1 MSAVPSSPRVETPLD
16 WAAIFGGTVLA
27 AGVSFTLIA
36 FGSAIGL
43 SVASTSPA
51 WRNSS
56 AVMWI
61 LSGLF
66 LVFIALCSFGAGGY
80 MTGRMRNPDPSE
92 DVDFTSGMHGLVT
105 WGLSILAAGLLAIV
119 GAVMVSNVAS
129 SSSGAGVASV
139 AGESMVA
146 SELDD
151 LFRTYRALPD
161 QNIPYRR
168 AEAARIL
175 LKSGSPQGVS
185 PDDREYLATIVRLRA
200 GVAQPDAADR
210 VNRIV
215 ASTTS
220 DIHRARVAVVL
231 QAFLV
236 AAASFLGAA
245 VAWFAAVEGGRE
257 RAGLR
262 SASFRTPWHHEAQ
275 RPSRAP

>member
-1 MSAVPSSPRVETPLD
+1 MSAVPTSPRVETQLD

-43 SVASTSPA
+43 SVASTSPS
-51 WRNSS
+51 WRSS
-56 AVMWI
+56 SPVLWV

-92 DVDFTSGMHGLVT
+92 DVDFVSGMHGLVT
-105 WGLSILAAGLLAIV
+105 WGLSVLVAGLLAV
-119 GAVMVSNVAS
+119 AGAAVVSNVAS
-129 SSSGAGVASV
+129 SSNGGASV
-139 AGESMVA
+139 TGESMVA

-151 LFRTYRALPD
+151 LFRTYRTLPD

-185 PDDREYLATIVRLRA
+185 SDDRQYLATIVRTRA
-200 GVAQPDAADR
+200 GVAQADAADR

-215 ASTTS
+215 TGAAS
-220 DIHRARVAVVL
+220 DIHRARMAAVL

-262 SASFRTPWHHEAQ
+262 TASFRAPWRHDAA
-275 RPSRAP
+275 RRAP